1 MKRLPATQR
10 HRRSRAMLSL
20 TLCSVAALSATLFAG
35 TPSTNAYAGETV
47 SHDLYAKTQLTLSL
61 DVDNK
66 YYDGEELKPKYE
78 AIDPT
83 TKKTVTVEDA
93 SLSYVKVADADGKSV
108 EPEKPLDGA
117 PKDAGT
123 YRVTYTV
130 TDTDNYLGGSVS
142 QDVRIYR
149 ALPNPESP
157 ALEPIKFREGLKA
170 SEEPFPAQPED
181 GTWSWT
187 RRVANQEIKD
197 PDDSSSDNSSDDSKD
212 SPDVVTALA
221 MFTPKDT
228 NNYAVVYRYL
238 KFEVYKDKPAGRK
251 RLKLSITAA
260 NKTYDGQPY
269 SDSLV
274 TTTAVDAETGEPVEV
289 KGSFK
294 YYPVKKNNDRDD
306 PWWSIPSSAGGHEVV
321 WKVES
326 TDEYLGGEV
335 STRFL
340 IEQAPAPTIS
350 VNDATGT
357 WRGSEP
363 KYTYTVSG
371 LVPADEGKDVLAEG
385 TKAELDR
392 GVTGDKGYK
401 DLDAGVYVSAIT
413 VKNPQLIKNAS
424 GYCSNYKD
432 GIFVKA
438 GTLTVAPVTPTTTVT
453 AKNKTYDG
461 APAEVTCSVTD
472 PTSGE
477 KLDSAYSLTYYR
489 KKDGK
494 LAQLDGAPVDAGSYT
509 VVMNVPARTNYSAC
523 EARREFTIA
532 KAAAPTITVKDA
544 SGTWRGSEPKY
555 AYTVSGLVDADKDKN
570 VLAEGTKAELDQHIT
585 GDKGYK
591 DLDAGVYTSAIT
603 VKNPQLNKDAGS
615 NYENGITVKA
625 GTLTIAPVTPTATV
639 TAKNKTYDGAPAEVT
654 CSITDPITGEKLDSA
669 YSLTYYRKKDGK
681 LAQLDGAPVDA
692 GSYTVVMNV
701 PARTNYNACEARCEF
716 TISKAPAP
724 TITANDVTVTW
735 RDAEPAYTYTVSGLV
750 PADKDKDV
758 LAKGTKAELDRGVT
772 GDKGYQGLDAGVYAS
787 AITVKDP
794 QLNKDAGA
802 NYENA
807 ITVIAGT
814 LTVAPVTPK
823 ATVDAAGK
831 TYDGAP
837 AEVTCSLTDPTSGEK
852 LDSAYGLTYYRNSD
866 GEPEALDGAPVDAGS
881 YTVVMS
887 VPARTNYSACEARC
901 DFAIAKAAAPTICV
915 DSIVGA
921 IGAAEPAY
929 TFTVD
934 GLKGK
939 DTREGVLA
947 PDTVV
952 QLDTTK
958 TDGKTYAELGLG
970 TYKDALTV
978 VEPRMTSAGS
988 NNYKSNITV
997 KPGTL
1002 TVKSFQ
1008 LDLSVKAVSKTYDGD
1023 PAKVSF
1029 TITEPNT
1036 GKKFDAKGTLSYVAL
1051 AGDTATPLAEAPTD
1065 AGTYKVILTV
1075 EDTGGYHGGTAEATF
1090 SIDKATPTLKLEA
1103 TSKVYDGNPAKIT
1116 TKVLGVDDKAIKGA
1130 GALTFASAEGEA
1142 LAESPVNAGSYT
1154 VTLST
1159 AESTNYRAA
1168 QTSKDFTIAKAAAPT
1183 ITVKDASVV
1192 FGEPEP
1198 AYSYEA
1204 SGLVGGDKAEDVIAQ
1219 GTTAALDSKLDY
1231 GALDAGE
1238 HKDAITVANPQLS
1251 EKGAVNYKSN
1261 IKVVAGTL
1269 TIEPANVTGTIAVE
1283 DKTYDGKPVEP
1294 AVEIANAAGKKVD
1307 ASHEVNYYLLDGKE
1321 RTEDLGAAAPKN
1333 AGSYEAVLRVT
1344 DTVNYRADEASC
1356 TFTISKAPAPTIT
1369 ANDVTVTWRDAEP
1382 AYTYTV
1388 SGLVPAD
1395 KDKDV
1400 LAKGTKAELDRGVTG
1415 DKGYQGLDAGVYA
1428 SAITVKDPQ
1437 LNKDAGANYENAIT
1451 VIAGTLTVAPVTPK
1465 ATVDAAGKT
1474 YDGAPAEVTCSLT
1487 DPTSG
1492 EKLDS
1497 AYGLTYYRNSDGE
1510 PEALDGAPVDAGSY
1524 TVVMSVPARTNYSA
1538 CEARCDFAI
1547 AKAAAPTICVDS
1559 IVGAI
1564 GAAEPAY
1571 TFTVDGLKGK
1581 DTREGVLAPDTVV
1594 QLDTTKTDG
1603 KTYAELGLGTYKDAL
1618 TVVEPR
1624 MTSAG
1629 SNNYKSNITV
1639 KPGTLT
1645 VKSFQLDL
1653 SVKAVSK
1660 TYDGDPAKVSFTIT
1674 EPNTGKKFDAKGT
1687 LSYVALAGD
1696 TATPLAEAPTDAGTY
1711 KVILTVEDTGG
1722 YHGGTAEATFS
1733 IDKATPTLKLEA
1745 TSKVYDGNPAK
1756 ITTKVLGVDDK
1767 AIKGA
1772 GALTFASAEGEA
1784 LAESPVNAGS
1794 YTVTLSTAESTNY
1807 RAAQTSKDFTIA
1819 KAAAPTI
1826 TVKDASVVFGE
1837 PEPAYS
1843 YEASGLVGGDKAED
1857 VIAQGTTAALDSKLD
1872 YGALDAGEHKDA
1884 ITVANPQLSEKGA
1897 VNYKSNIKVVAGTLT
1912 IEPANV
1918 TGTIAVEDKTYDGKP
1933 VEPAVEIANAAGK
1946 KVDASHEVNYY
1957 LLDGKE
1963 RTEDLGA
1970 AAPKN
1975 AGSYEAVLRVTDTV
1989 NYRADEASC
1998 TFTIGKAAAPTITVE
2013 DATGTWRGSE
2023 PKYVV
2028 TVEGLADGETAD
2040 SVIQSTA
2047 AALDFQK
2054 ISQDTGSDVTSYAD
2068 LAVGTYAD
2076 AITVANAQLTDAG
2089 KVNYQSGITVIP
2101 GTLTVEVTQL
2111 TLKLDV
2117 ASKTYDGAPV
2127 TATWSVVDPVTG
2139 NALNDLGTL
2148 TYYEIVNG
2156 VPTKLKEAPTNAGTY
2171 LAELSANVPASYT
2184 AEPITASFSI
2194 YRATPNP
2201 DTPQLNDLELR
2212 DGLAFADVTIPN
2224 DPNGSWS
2231 WADGT
2236 CAITEAGTESGLA
2249 VYTPVD
2255 TQNFSRTTCVLSFN
2269 VVDGTEPSP
2278 EPTPGKPKPT
2288 LTIEVTSK
2296 VYDGAPASITTEVH
2310 DSATSTTEVRNSVTR
2325 AALTADG
2332 TLTYF
2337 EVTDDNFTKLDAAP
2351 VNAGHYA
2358 VLFEVAETDEYAA
2371 SSVTTIFDIYRAVPE
2386 PQATPH
2392 PDPTHPDPALPD
2404 LPLTSALKLGDLQLP
2419 ADDEGTWA
2427 WVAPETALTATGTCR
2442 FLACYTPNDA
2452 RNYASVFGWWTF
2464 NVVDAAEPDP
2474 EPTPSPTPNPTDP
2487 GNTKTTKTV
2496 TTTTSTTSKIPN
2508 TGDRTL
2514 AIVASLG
2521 IAGGIIVAAAL
2532 MFIKRRA

>member
-117 PKDAGT
+117 PEDAGT

-585 GDKGYK
+585 GDKGYQG
-591 DLDAGVYTSAIT
+591 LDAGVYASAIT
-603 VKNPQLNKDAGS
+603 VKDPQLNKDAGA
-615 NYENGITVKA
+615 NYENAITVIA
-625 GTLTIAPVTPTATV
+625 GTLTVAPVTPKATV
-639 TAKNKTYDGAPAEVT
+639 DAAGKTYDGAPAEVT
-654 CSITDPITGEKLDSA
+654 CSLTDPTSGEKLDSA
-669 YSLTYYRKKDGK
+669 YGLTYYRNSDGEPE
-681 LAQLDGAPVDA
+681 ALDGAPVDA
-692 GSYTVVMNV
+692 GSYTVVMSV
-701 PARTNYNACEARCEF
+701 PARTNYSACEARCDF

-1204 SGLVGGDKAEDVIAQ
+1204 SGL
-1219 GTTAALDSKLDY
+1219 
-1231 GALDAGE
+1231 AG
-1238 HKDAITVANPQLS
+1238 N
-1251 EKGAVNYKSN
+1251 
-1261 IKVVAGTL
+1261 
-1269 TIEPANVTGTIAVE
+1269 
-1283 DKTYDGKPVEP
+1283 
-1294 AVEIANAAGKKVD
+1294 
-1307 ASHEVNYYLLDGKE
+1307 
-1321 RTEDLGAAAPKN
+1321 
-1333 AGSYEAVLRVT
+1333 
-1344 DTVNYRADEASC
+1344 
-1356 TFTISKAPAPTIT
+1356 
-1369 ANDVTVTWRDAEP
+1369 
-1382 AYTYTV
+1382 
-1388 SGLVPAD
+1388 
-1395 KDKDV
+1395 
-1400 LAKGTKAELDRGVTG
+1400 
-1415 DKGYQGLDAGVYA
+1415 
-1428 SAITVKDPQ
+1428 
-1437 LNKDAGANYENAIT
+1437 
-1451 VIAGTLTVAPVTPK
+1451 
-1465 ATVDAAGKT
+1465 
-1474 YDGAPAEVTCSLT
+1474 
-1487 DPTSG
+1487 
-1492 EKLDS
+1492 
-1497 AYGLTYYRNSDGE
+1497 
-1510 PEALDGAPVDAGSY
+1510 
-1524 TVVMSVPARTNYSA
+1524 
-1538 CEARCDFAI
+1538 
-1547 AKAAAPTICVDS
+1547 
-1559 IVGAI
+1559 
-1564 GAAEPAY
+1564 
-1571 TFTVDGLKGK
+1571 
-1581 DTREGVLAPDTVV
+1581 
-1594 QLDTTKTDG
+1594 
-1603 KTYAELGLGTYKDAL
+1603 
-1618 TVVEPR
+1618 
-1624 MTSAG
+1624 
-1629 SNNYKSNITV
+1629 
-1639 KPGTLT
+1639 
-1645 VKSFQLDL
+1645 
-1653 SVKAVSK
+1653 
-1660 TYDGDPAKVSFTIT
+1660 
-1674 EPNTGKKFDAKGT
+1674 
-1687 LSYVALAGD
+1687 
-1696 TATPLAEAPTDAGTY
+1696 
-1711 KVILTVEDTGG
+1711 
-1722 YHGGTAEATFS
+1722 
-1733 IDKATPTLKLEA
+1733 
-1745 TSKVYDGNPAK
+1745 
-1756 ITTKVLGVDDK
+1756 
-1767 AIKGA
+1767 
-1772 GALTFASAEGEA
+1772 
-1784 LAESPVNAGS
+1784 
-1794 YTVTLSTAESTNY
+1794 
-1807 RAAQTSKDFTIA
+1807 
-1819 KAAAPTI
+1819 
-1826 TVKDASVVFGE
+1826 
-1837 PEPAYS
+1837 
-1843 YEASGLVGGDKAED
+1843 DKAED

>member
-392 GVTGDKGYK
+392 GVTGDKGY
-401 DLDAGVYVSAIT
+401 
-413 VKNPQLIKNAS
+413 
-424 GYCSNYKD
+424 
-432 GIFVKA
+432 
-438 GTLTVAPVTPTTTVT
+438 
-453 AKNKTYDG
+453 
-461 APAEVTCSVTD
+461 
-472 PTSGE
+472 
-477 KLDSAYSLTYYR
+477 
-489 KKDGK
+489 
-494 LAQLDGAPVDAGSYT
+494 
-509 VVMNVPARTNYSAC
+509 
-523 EARREFTIA
+523 
-532 KAAAPTITVKDA
+532 
-544 SGTWRGSEPKY
+544 
-555 AYTVSGLVDADKDKN
+555 
-570 VLAEGTKAELDQHIT
+570 
-585 GDKGYK
+585 
-591 DLDAGVYTSAIT
+591 
-603 VKNPQLNKDAGS
+603 
-615 NYENGITVKA
+615 
-625 GTLTIAPVTPTATV
+625 
-639 TAKNKTYDGAPAEVT
+639 
-654 CSITDPITGEKLDSA
+654 
-669 YSLTYYRKKDGK
+669 
-681 LAQLDGAPVDA
+681 
-692 GSYTVVMNV
+692 
-701 PARTNYNACEARCEF
+701 
-716 TISKAPAP
+716 
-724 TITANDVTVTW
+724 
-735 RDAEPAYTYTVSGLV
+735 
-750 PADKDKDV
+750 
-758 LAKGTKAELDRGVT
+758 
-772 GDKGYQGLDAGVYAS
+772 QGLDAGVYAS

-852 LDSAYGLTYYRNSD
+852 LDSSYSLTYYRNSD

-881 YTVVMS
+881 YTVVMN
-887 VPARTNYSACEARC
+887 VPAQTNYSACEARC
-901 DFAIAKAAAPTICV
+901 
-915 DSIVGA
+915 
-921 IGAAEPAY
+921 
-929 TFTVD
+929 
-934 GLKGK
+934 
-939 DTREGVLA
+939 
-947 PDTVV
+947 
-952 QLDTTK
+952 
-958 TDGKTYAELGLG
+958 
-970 TYKDALTV
+970 
-978 VEPRMTSAGS
+978 
-988 NNYKSNITV
+988 
-997 KPGTL
+997 
-1002 TVKSFQ
+1002 
-1008 LDLSVKAVSKTYDGD
+1008 
-1023 PAKVSF
+1023 
-1029 TITEPNT
+1029 
-1036 GKKFDAKGTLSYVAL
+1036 
-1051 AGDTATPLAEAPTD
+1051 
-1065 AGTYKVILTV
+1065 
-1075 EDTGGYHGGTAEATF
+1075 
-1090 SIDKATPTLKLEA
+1090 
-1103 TSKVYDGNPAKIT
+1103 
-1116 TKVLGVDDKAIKGA
+1116 
-1130 GALTFASAEGEA
+1130 
-1142 LAESPVNAGSYT
+1142 
-1154 VTLST
+1154 
-1159 AESTNYRAA
+1159 
-1168 QTSKDFTIAKAAAPT
+1168 DFTIAKAAAPT

-1198 AYSYEA
+1198 AYSFKVN
-1204 SGLVGGDKAEDVIAQ
+1204 GLVGGDKAEDAIAQ

-1269 TIEPANVTGTIAVE
+1269 TIEPANVTGAIAVE

-1497 AYGLTYYRNSDGE
+1497 SYSLTYYRNSDGE

-1524 TVVMSVPARTNYSA
+1524 TVVMNVPAQTNYSA
-1538 CEARCDFAI
+1538 CEARC
-1547 AKAAAPTICVDS
+1547 
-1559 IVGAI
+1559 
-1564 GAAEPAY
+1564 
-1571 TFTVDGLKGK
+1571 
-1581 DTREGVLAPDTVV
+1581 
-1594 QLDTTKTDG
+1594 
-1603 KTYAELGLGTYKDAL
+1603 
-1618 TVVEPR
+1618 
-1624 MTSAG
+1624 
-1629 SNNYKSNITV
+1629 
-1639 KPGTLT
+1639 
-1645 VKSFQLDL
+1645 
-1653 SVKAVSK
+1653 
-1660 TYDGDPAKVSFTIT
+1660 
-1674 EPNTGKKFDAKGT
+1674 
-1687 LSYVALAGD
+1687 
-1696 TATPLAEAPTDAGTY
+1696 
-1711 KVILTVEDTGG
+1711 
-1722 YHGGTAEATFS
+1722 
-1733 IDKATPTLKLEA
+1733 
-1745 TSKVYDGNPAK
+1745 
-1756 ITTKVLGVDDK
+1756 
-1767 AIKGA
+1767 
-1772 GALTFASAEGEA
+1772 
-1784 LAESPVNAGS
+1784 
-1794 YTVTLSTAESTNY
+1794 
-1807 RAAQTSKDFTIA
+1807 DFTIA

-1843 YEASGLVGGDKAED
+1843 FKVNGLVGGDKAED
-1857 VIAQGTTAALDSKLD
+1857 AIAQGTTAALDSKLD

-1918 TGTIAVEDKTYDGKP
+1918 TGAIAVEDKTYDGKP